1 MRYTVF
7 SFIEENLL
15 FNFKRKKLNFK
26 KNQTLKIIK
35 MKKGMTK
42 VSVMYPS
49 NATSNFNMDYYLSS
63 HIPMV
68 AKLLGESV
76 KGASVEKGLEGQP
89 YMAIGTL
96 YFESVDAF
104 QNAFGPQTE
113 TIMADAVN
121 YTNVEPV
128 LQISE
133 VLM

>member
-1 MRYTVF
+1 
-7 SFIEENLL
+7 
-15 FNFKRKKLNFK
+15 
-26 KNQTLKIIK
+26 

-68 AKLLGESV
+68 AKLLGASV
-76 KGASVEKGLEGQP
+76 KGATVEKGLEGQA
-89 YMAIGTL
+89 YMAVGTL

-104 QNAFGPQTE
+104 QNAFGPHTE
-113 TIMADAVN
+113 TIMADAAN